1 MGIVN
6 CTGDSFFP
14 ESRNPTPEEAVERAL
29 RAEAEGADMVD
40 LGAESSRP
48 GAFYVS
54 EEEELGRLIPVIR
67 GFRKRSKLPVSVD
80 TRRAGAA
87 RAALDEG
94 ADIINDISALEDD
107 PALGRLCGERKA
119 PVVLTHKKG
128 VPRTMQDNPRYGDP
142 AGEVRAYLREAI
154 GRAGAAGIS
163 KERVILDP
171 GIGFGKGLGDN
182 LAILADLP
190 GLAALGCPVLVGL
203 SRKTFIGELTGRDA
217 GGRLAGTIAANAVSL
232 LLGAAVLRVH
242 DVKEGVDT
250 VKIVRALR
258 EARKEG

>member
-1 MGIVN
+1 MAIVN

-14 ESRNPTPEEAVERAL
+14 ESRSHTSEEAVERAL

-48 GAFYVS
+48 GAFYIS
-54 EEEELGRLIPVIR
+54 EGEELGRLIPVIR

-94 ADIINDISALEDD
+94 ADMINDISALEDD
-107 PALGRLCGERKA
+107 PAMGRLCGERKA
-119 PVVLTHKKG
+119 PVVLMHKRG
-128 VPRTMQDNPRYGDP
+128 VPRTMQDDPRYKDP

-154 GRAGAAGIS
+154 GRAGAAGIP

-182 LAILADLP
+182 LAVLADLP
-190 GLAALGCPVLVGL
+190 GLSALGCPVLVGL

-242 DVKEGVDT
+242 DVREGVDT
-250 VKIVRALR
+250 VKIVRALM